1 MMKSVDINLKR
12 VGKQEITTGPTWD
25 LIQELLPDKKIV
37 RIMACR
43 GTDRTLGPPS
53 DLTRDEAP
61 FRRTIMIHRP
71 TQEIR
76 YEKHWEQWTI
86 LSNRQLIRPAHPC
99 RINVTVFACDHN
111 HNASSSSMQPAET
124 VSLENPNVSPAEMP
138 GVPNAP
144 VSPETAVDTTTGSMH
159 PEAETPGIEPRIQ
172 EQTIRFRGLPKWEQQ
187 QILQMHKN
195 LGHPSNNRLSKA
207 LQSAGYRPDVSQ
219 AALELK
225 CAVCAK
231 CSPPKHQRP
240 ATLKPML
247 DFNHRIYLDGVNWTN
262 AQGKTLQFYHIID
275 AGSNFHVAIA
285 TPAKITQDIVNVI
298 NQHWMSWA
306 GPPNELQ
313 VDSGTELNSEEFETF
328 LQRFGIKSNTT
339 CPMAHWQNGKIE
351 RHGKFLQYML
361 TKIDIEHPINDYQ
374 SLQLALSQSTHAK
387 NSLSIRHGYAPE
399 IIVFGK
405 HSRIPGSILSD
416 ESIPSHEL
424 ATQDDQRIGAK
435 EFKHL
440 LSIRESARK
449 AFHDADNN
457 SSLRK
462 ALLRRSC
469 PHRGSYSQG
478 QWVMIWRGEP
488 PHKQGWI
495 GPQRVIIQDG
505 HNTVWTT
512 QCAKLYRS
520 APEHVRPAMSQEL
533 PDQPEAWPDN
543 LTEMNQQIQNMQRQ
557 GIIET
562 NPSTIDIPD
571 DNTHLQ
577 NPPIVD
583 ENFHHNPHHNIE
595 NAEESVSRTPSS
607 NATMPQ
613 PDQEPE
619 TVRQATPSS
628 ENETNNDELLVCTDI
643 DWCLTAQADDVAT
656 AWKCEFEIPMT
667 DQGLPSNQEE
677 AWTML
682 ATSAK
687 KQRTEVRLAEL
698 TSEEKAQFDQAKMS
712 EVQSWVQTG
721 TVSKILRNQI
731 PQDQILRCRSILTWK
746 PVDTVGTSPENS
758 KSSHKAKAR
767 LVVLGYLDPN
777 LEEIPRDSPTLN
789 RTSRMILLQVIA
801 SHGWLL
807 QSFDVKAAFLQGQPQ
822 SDRVMAVEPV
832 PELRTVM
839 NLGPQH
845 VAKLNKS
852 AYGLIDAPFLWF
864 CSLVTEL
871 TRLGFEAAPFDP
883 CLFVLREPEGSPKAG
898 QLAGILGVHVDDGIG
913 AGNALFESKIQEF
926 EKKFKFGSHKTT
938 AFTFTGVEITQRGD
952 NSIHMSQGQYIK
964 KINPIYLDVNRK
976 TQHESPVTEKERLAL
991 RGIIGSLQYAATNTR
1006 PDIASK
1012 LSFLQSSINTATT
1025 ETLHEANRL
1034 LHEAK
1039 KHHDVSIVIKP
1050 IPTEDFRFM
1059 AFSDA
1064 SFSSAKK
1071 PDSHAGLIIVGTH
1084 KDVSQN
1090 KQCPIS
1096 PISWGCKK
1104 IQRVVT
1110 STLAAET
1117 TALASAVDQLAWL
1130 RLFWSWIHEPKTNWK
1145 EPETALR
1152 KIAPAITTATFREH
1166 ADLAITDCKSLFDL
1180 TTRTAPPSCSE
1191 FRVQLAARAV
1201 KEALLEGIQLRWV
1214 HSGAQLADS
1223 LTKAME
1229 AHFLRETLR
1238 LGSYK
1243 LSDETAILKERAK
1256 TKDRIRWLKE
1266 QDQQLELSTTKKEN
1280 LGM

>member
-1 MMKSVDINLKR
+1 
-12 VGKQEITTGPTWD
+12 
-25 LIQELLPDKKIV
+25 
-37 RIMACR
+37 
-43 GTDRTLGPPS
+43 
-53 DLTRDEAP
+53 
-61 FRRTIMIHRP
+61 MIP
-71 TQEIR
+71 NE
-76 YEKHWEQWTI
+76 EQ
-86 LSNRQLIRPAHPC
+86 S
-99 RINVTVFACDHN
+99 F
-111 HNASSSSMQPAET
+111 
-124 VSLENPNVSPAEMP
+124 
-138 GVPNAP
+138 
-144 VSPETAVDTTTGSMH
+144 
-159 PEAETPGIEPRIQ
+159 
-172 EQTIRFRGLPKWEQQ
+172 RFRSLPKWEQQ
-187 QILQMHKN
+187 QIIQMHKN
-195 LGHPSNNRLSKA
+195 LGHPSNDRLSKA
-207 LQSAGYRPDVSQ
+207 LQTAGYRPNVSQ

-231 CSPPKHQRP
+231 CAPPKHQRP

-247 DFNHRIYLDGVNWTN
+247 DFNHKIYLDGVNWTN

-285 TPAKITQDIVNVI
+285 TPAKTTNDIIHII

-306 GPPNELQ
+306 GPPTELQ
-313 VDSGTELNSEEFETF
+313 VDSGTELNSEDFATF

-339 CPMAHWQNGKIE
+339 CPIAHWQNGKVE
-351 RHGKFLQYML
+351 RHGKFLQHML
-361 TKIDIEHPINDYQ
+361 TKIDQEHPINNYNQ
-374 SLQLALSQSTHAK
+374 LQLALSQCTHAK

-405 HSRIPGSILSD
+405 HSRIPGSIISD
-416 ESIPSHEL
+416 ESRPSHEL
-424 ATQDDQRIGAK
+424 AIQEDRQVGVT

-440 LSIRESARK
+440 LAIRESARK

-457 SSLRK
+457 DSLRK
-462 ALLRRSC
+462 AILKRSC
-469 PHRGSYSQG
+469 PHRGTYVQG

-488 PHKQGWI
+488 PQKSGWI
-495 GPQRVIIQDG
+495 GPPQRVIVQDG
-505 HNTVWTT
+505 QNTVWTT

-520 APEHVRPAMSQEL
+520 APEHVRPALIQEV
-533 PDQPEAWPDN
+533 PDQPEQWPDN
-543 LTEMNQQIQNMQRQ
+543 LTEMNQQIAN
-557 GIIET
+557 
-562 NPSTIDIPD
+562 
-571 DNTHLQ
+571 LQ
-577 NPPIVD
+577 NEQLNSRSEDHSASSDFPID
-583 ENFHHNPHHNIE
+583 PTTSNSDTSNLPNENNNTISHQNSHP
-595 NAEESVSRTPSS
+595 EESMSRVPSS
-607 NATMPQ
+607 EATMPQ
-613 PDQEPE
+613 PDQEPD
-619 TVRQATPSS
+619 THRQESSHTEPDVQSS
-628 ENETNNDELLVCTDI
+628 ESPENELLTCTDV
-643 DWCLTAQADDVAT
+643 DWCLTAHTDDVAT
-656 AWKCEFEIPMT
+656 AWRCEFDVPLM
-667 DQGLPSNQEE
+667 QSNFPESQEE
-677 AWTML
+677 AWTLL
-682 ATSAK
+682 AASAK
-687 KQRTEVRLAEL
+687 KQRTEVRLTEL
-698 TSEEKAQFDQAKMS
+698 TSAERAQFDAAKMS

-721 TVSKILRNQI
+721 TVSKVLRNQI
-731 PQDQILRCRSILTWK
+731 PEDQILRCRWILTWK
-746 PVDTVGTSPENS
+746 PIDTVGEDQSPDKVKNQN
-758 KSSHKAKAR
+758 SHKAKAR

-789 RTSRMILLQVIA
+789 RTSRMILLQTIA
-801 SHGWLL
+801 SHGWKL
-807 QSFDVKAAFLQGQPQ
+807 QTFDVKAAFLQGQPQ

-832 PELRTVM
+832 PELRRIM

-852 AYGLIDAPFLWF
+852 AYGLVDAPFLWF

-871 TRLGFEAAPFDP
+871 TRLGFEATPFDP
-883 CLFVLREPEGSPKAG
+883 CMFVLREPNSNR
-898 QLAGILGVHVDDGIG
+898 LAGVLGVHVDDGIG
-913 AGNALFESKIQEF
+913 AGNELFEQKIQEL
-926 EKKFKFGSHKTT
+926 ERKFKFGSHKTT

-952 NSIHMSQGQYIK
+952 HSIHMSQSQYIR
-964 KINPIYLDVNRK
+964 KINSINIDINRK
-976 TQHESPVTEKERLAL
+976 TQHEAPVTEKERLAL

-1012 LSFLQSSINTATT
+1012 LSFLQSAINSATI

-1039 KHHDVSIVIKP
+1039 KHHDVAIVIRP
-1050 IPTEDFRFM
+1050 IPVEDFRFM

-1064 SFSSAKK
+1064 SFASSKK

-1130 RLFWSWIHEPKTNWK
+1130 RLFWSWIHEPSTDWK
-1145 EPETALR
+1145 EPETALK

-1180 TTRTAPPSCSE
+1180 TTRTAPPTCAE

-1243 LSDETAILKERAK
+1243 LSDETAVLKE
-1256 TKDRIRWLKE
+1256 
-1266 QDQQLELSTTKKEN
+1266 
-1280 LGM
+1280 